1 MISKQENITK
11 HHDFWGWFFFEFCSC
26 VSKSI
31 CCLIVFWLQ
40 FLAMSTPR
48 PDVVLSRPHVHNT
61 TMSHD
66 AEVLRNPTHKIP
78 PEFAR
83 VLSRSYQRY
92 LSENMKMCVSYRV
105 WGQLLFK
112 VEGFISFAWFRICFR
127 KKSDAN
133 WTHQGEVPRYYFS
146 EQKLIQGS
154 RHLRPLREEAGR
166 SWEKLR
172 TWKRYAPVPF
182 VCPHHLGQPVHSYKS
197 SAPSSANTFLDA
209 FSTKKKKKFLD
220 PIFPDIFYW
229 ILNLLTVGLPQTF
242 SLVTSSLENPRSKK
256 LLKSRP
262 RATREFSQDVSPKKC
277 VLQNL
282 PKWLKMRKLQREAAS
297 EKSASPWISG
307 ASLCDFVG
315 VGFLFAA
322 GRQPWCQKSAPLLSN
337 KTTGSRSLN
346 EAIYYPWSNTFTEIP
361 WD

>member
-1 MISKQENITK
+1 
-11 HHDFWGWFFFEFCSC
+11 
-26 VSKSI
+26 
-31 CCLIVFWLQ
+31 
-40 FLAMSTPR
+40 
-48 PDVVLSRPHVHNT
+48 
-61 TMSHD
+61 MSHD

-112 VEGFISFAWFRICFR
+112 VEGFISFAWFRICFQ

-209 FSTKKKKKFLD
+209 FSQKKKFLD

-262 RATREFSQDVSPKKC
+262 RATREFSQDVSPKNVSSRICQSDSRWESSSAK
-277 VLQNL
+277 LPQKNL
-282 PKWLKMRKLQREAAS
+282 DLHRSLAHLSVIFWG
-297 EKSASPWISG
+297 WISVCSWE
-307 ASLCDFVG
+307 ATMVPKVCTALEQQNY
-315 VGFLFAA
+315 GFS
-322 GRQPWCQKSAPLLSN
+322 KSQRGDLLSVV
-337 KTTGSRSLN
+337 KHFHRDSMGLAIRPHHMCHLMCSLSLRSSGRDSGR
-346 EAIYYPWSNTFTEIP
+346 EK
-361 WD
+361 